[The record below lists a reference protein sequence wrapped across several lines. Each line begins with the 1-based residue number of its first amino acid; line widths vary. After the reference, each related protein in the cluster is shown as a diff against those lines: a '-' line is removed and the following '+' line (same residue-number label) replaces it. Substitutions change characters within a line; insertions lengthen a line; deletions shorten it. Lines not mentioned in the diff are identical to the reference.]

1 LTWLRSLDLA
11 RSYYRDLAVWQK
23 SVELIK
29 KVYGLA
35 ESLPKLEE
43 YVLKQQLKRAVT
55 SVALNIAEGKSR
67 KSAKE
72 FAQFLNISVASLA
85 EVEAILLICEELG
98 YLSALDSAYAEIE
111 SLGKM
116 LNALRSRLYT
126 KEQL

>member
-1 LTWLRSLDLA
+1 MA
-11 RSYYRDLAVWQK
+11 RSCYRDLAVWQK

-29 KVYGLA
+29 KVYCLT

-72 FAQFLNISVASLA
+72 FAHFLNVSVASLA
-85 EVEAILLICEELG
+85 EVEATLLICEELG
-98 YLSALDSAYAEIE
+98 YLSALDGVYTDIE
-111 SLGKM
+111 ALGKM
-116 LNALRSRLYT
+116 LNALRSRLCS
-126 KEQL
+126 KE

>member
-1 LTWLRSLDLA
+1 MA

-29 KVYGLA
+29 KVYHLA

-67 KSAKE
+67 KSARD
-72 FAQFLNISVASLA
+72 FAHFLNISVASLA
-85 EVEAILLICEELG
+85 EVEAIVLICEELG
-98 YLSALDSAYAEIE
+98 YLSAMDGVYTEIE
-111 SLGKM
+111 ALAKM
-116 LNALRSRLYT
+116 LNALRSRLRS
-126 KEQL
+126 KE